1 MRYTKLDN
9 LIIHIFDARLRETRT
24 AGGVATVLPELGGI
38 LVTGGEEWFCNGRE
52 KYIKSTSTSTAE
64 LLIIAKS
71 QSIPMGELPVLVAD
85 HSICHIGQNRVVLS
99 GMMSNSALAFPKNK
113 FQLGMLILMQKSL

>member
-1 MRYTKLDN
+1 M
-9 LIIHIFDARLRETRT
+9 
-24 AGGVATVLPELGGI
+24 PELGGI

-52 KYIKSTSTSTAE
+52 KHIKSTSPSTAE

-85 HSICHIGQNRVVLS
+85 HSICYIGQNRVVIS
-99 GMMSNSALAFPKNK
+99 GTMIIGSALLAVLAKLI
-113 FQLGMLILMQKSL
+113 QLTQKSQDNFNFGPSLLKF

>member
-1 MRYTKLDN
+1 M
-9 LIIHIFDARLRETRT
+9 
-24 AGGVATVLPELGGI
+24 
-38 LVTGGEEWFCNGRE
+38 TGGEEWFCNGRE
-52 KYIKSTSTSTAE
+52 KYIKSTSPSTAE

-99 GMMSNSALAFPKNK
+99 GTPGPRLMRIHLVRNSTSANFGKTPKI
-113 FQLGMLILMQKSL
+113 FT